1 MPVVPGQHHI
11 IKETSESLGELLQA
25 VFRENG
31 YKRVHLVVA
40 APKGD
45 AIEGKLPAVSVYLY
59 NISLDEEGISS
70 NRTERFIDKVLRPDG
85 TVEEVSREAPLWIRL
100 DYLISTWAQTPEEEQ
115 LLMGA
120 AIKGILETP
129 TMSGPQLKG
138 DSMVSVSEVPLL
150 LTQKLDEGV
159 LSRFWSSLSQP
170 LKPAIQCWTT
180 VPIFPTK
187 EHKITR
193 VHDKEVRFFDLDQQ
207 GKGAGVDR

>member
-25 VFRENG
+25 GFRENG
-31 YKRVHLVVA
+31 YKRVHIVVA
-40 APKGD
+40 APKQD

-59 NISLDEEGISS
+59 NISLDEEGIGA
-70 NRTERFIDKVLRPDG
+70 NRTERIIEKVLRPDG
-85 TVEEVSREAPLWIRL
+85 SVDEVARDTPLWVRL

-120 AIKGILETP
+120 AIKGILENP

-138 DSMVSVSEVPLL
+138 DAMASVAEVPLL

-187 EHKITR
+187 EEKITR
-193 VHDKEVRFFDLDQQ
+193 VYDKEVRFFDLDRQ
-207 GKGAGVDR
+207 GRVDR